1 MRLRVVLT
9 AGLVAVVLC
18 YVISPFV
25 AARELGVAAGRG
37 DVEGVA
43 GRVDLVPLRRSLTKQ
58 LIATY
63 LERNSKSKD
72 LTPFRRG
79 LAVAIGST
87 LADPF
92 VEELLTPANLS
103 DFLAARRPH
112 ASLLQTVIGPEQAP
126 PPLTSFLRQGL
137 RILTRSEFT
146 GPSRFKL
153 ILDADGQATGDAYAL
168 HFILSSGGWK
178 LAGLDL
184 PLAIKMRAVE
194 DIEKR
199 QRRDSSS

>member
-1 MRLRVVLT
+1 
-9 AGLVAVVLC
+9 
-18 YVISPFV
+18 
-25 AARELGVAAGRG
+25 
-37 DVEGVA
+37 
-43 GRVDLVPLRRSLTKQ
+43 LRRGGATLRASLGASTSCHCGAHSPSNSLP
-58 LIATY
+58 LISK
-63 LERNSKSKD
+63 RNSKSKD

-112 ASLLQTVIGPEQAP
+112 AVGLLQTVIGPEQAP
-126 PPLTSFLRQGL
+126 PPLASFLRQGL

-146 GPSRFKL
+146 GPTRFKL
-153 ILDADGQATGDAYAL
+153 ILDANGRAAGDAYAL

-184 PLAIKMRAVE
+184 PLAIRVRAVE